1 MKAGLIA
8 TLLVGGLGIGG
19 AIGYLAGQQSG
30 KKMGVAGMASSK
42 GGDGKLFFAADKVYT
57 RPMLPKAWQT
67 KLYNLQNE
75 NYQRES
81 GLVKEYAARV
91 ALGSKK
97 GMTDLEKLPEVDKL
111 MDVKVTDAEIKAFYE
126 TQKARLPKDMK
137 YADIKPRIEQYLA
150 SRKGAEVFDKEWHQL
165 EDSEQV
171 KILVQKPLA
180 PIVNIPVANF
190 PSKGDA
196 TAQNV
201 LVEVSDYLCPHCQQM
216 NPQMEKAYNEL
227 KGKVKFVQI
236 NFSLRPDNLSG
247 SLAKGGFCAAQ
258 QSNDVFWKYHK
269 VAFDGSWGRM
279 SDPASVDK
287 VLEISK
293 KVGADEAKM
302 KTCMASEAATKFVT
316 STSKLMDDIG
326 VTGTPAFFL
335 NNEKISVGHDLVGAL
350 KAKI

>member
-1 MKAGLIA
+1 MKAGLVA

-19 AIGYLAGQQSG
+19 AIGYLAGQQAG
-30 KKMGVAGMASSK
+30 KKMGVAGMSSSK

-57 RPMLPKAWQT
+57 RSMLPKAWQT

-97 GMTDLEKLPEVDKL
+97 GMTDLEKLPELDKL
-111 MDVKVTDAEIKAFYE
+111 MDVKVSEAEIKAFYE
-126 TQKARLPKDMK
+126 TQKDRLPKGMK
-137 YADIKPRIEQYLA
+137 YEDIKPRIQQYLA
-150 SRKGAEVFDKEWHQL
+150 SRKGGEVFDKEWHQL
-165 EDSEQV
+165 EDANQV
-171 KILVQKPLA
+171 KILVKKPTA
-180 PIVNIPVANF
+180 PIVNIPIANF

-196 TAQNV
+196 AAKHV

-216 NPQMEKAYNEL
+216 NPQMEEAYKQF

-236 NFSLRPDNLSG
+236 NFALRPDNLSG
-247 SLAKGGFCAAQ
+247 SLVKGGFCAAQ
-258 QSNDVFWKYHK
+258 QSDEVFWKYHK
-269 VAFDGSWGRM
+269 VAFNGSWGRM

-287 VLEISK
+287 VVEIAT
-293 KVGADEAKM
+293 KVGADIGKVKA
-302 KTCMASEAATKFVT
+302 CMTSDAAAKFVT
-316 STSKLMDDIG
+316 STAKLMDDIG

-335 NNEKISVGHDLVGAL
+335 DNEKISVGHDLVSAL